1 MSVYG
6 QPDYESGGN
15 VLKFDEE
22 VMQSA
27 YLEEVGREHLR
38 PPKRN
43 NVKRKV
49 PEQRKFE
56 IAQREKAERER
67 KCPHCKANY
76 DGSVLDERSRE
87 VVCGSCGSV
96 LSMVFDVGVHDA
108 ERLRKPVVTDPPA
121 NYFNERMAQWR
132 CQEPPIPLVDRA
144 RLVETYNQGYGPYT
158 SRTAVSSLTPRAVA
172 LLLGLVYVRVSGAVE
187 SSVMVASLFGVA
199 EGDVH
204 IPKLV
209 TLRLLLLAV
218 GVCGVHGLLPN
229 PSALS
234 LGVISLQ
241 LPYSPAKTL
250 LQRTHGLLHFTSSCA
265 SPHRLRRCTKPH
277 ALRKTKRP

>member
-158 SRTAVSSLTPRAVA
+158 SRTAVSSLTPRPVP
-172 LLLGLVYVRVSGAVE
+172 LLLGLVYVRVPPAVE
-187 SSVMVASLFGVA
+187 STRPRRVTILFGVL
-199 EGDVH
+199 EGDVR
-204 IPKLV
+204 ILKGE
-209 TLRLLLLAV
+209 TLYFLLLAV
-218 GVCGVHGLLPN
+218 GVCGVHGLLAN
-229 PSALS
+229 PSALA
-234 LGVISLQ
+234 LCAVALQ
-241 LPYSPAKTL
+241 LPQATL
-250 LQRTHGLLHFTSSCA
+250 IALPQRSAHSCTGLVL
-265 SPHRLRRCTKPH
+265 
-277 ALRKTKRP
+277 